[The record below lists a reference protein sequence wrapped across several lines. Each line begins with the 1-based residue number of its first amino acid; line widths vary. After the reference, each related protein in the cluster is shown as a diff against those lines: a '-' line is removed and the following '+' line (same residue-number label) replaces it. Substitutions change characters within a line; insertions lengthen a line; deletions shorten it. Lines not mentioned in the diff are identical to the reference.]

1 LSSSDPKNV
10 TSTPKLRTA
19 PPSPQEAERVEI
31 ANARVKARR
40 KAVQID
46 YRQDPDRTV
55 AIGPGHT
62 DVPGFMNRVMD
73 AFGTASESF
82 ALSQLNRL
90 LNAAKPNREGKTD
103 EVTAN
108 ALIAAVEG
116 IRPENEVEGML
127 AVEMAV
133 THHLGLEALHHLRGA
148 QTLPQYQVYGNVAS
162 KLLRTYT
169 AQVEALARLRR
180 KGEQKVR
187 VEHVHVHPGG
197 QAIVGA
203 VGTGGASD
211 NQRQPHAKALSHA
224 PVTPLWGEDEEREP
238 VPLAGDAE
246 RQVPNARGRLS
257 GSSKR

>member
-1 LSSSDPKNV
+1 ML
-10 TSTPKLRTA
+10 T
-19 PPSPQEAERVEI
+19 
-31 ANARVKARR
+31 
-40 KAVQID
+40 
-46 YRQDPDRTV
+46 
-55 AIGPGHT
+55 
-62 DVPGFMNRVMD
+62 
-73 AFGTASESF
+73 ESF

-148 QTLPQYQVYGNVAS
+148 QPQYQVYGNVAS

-211 NQRQPHAKALSHA
+211 NRVHPGGQAIVGAVGTEGASDNQRQPHSKKEKAAKGRPRGAQTTGVRRPDKQRL
-224 PVTPLWGEDEEREP
+224 R
-238 VPLAGDAE
+238 
-246 RQVPNARGRLS
+246 RQIRQTCSGRDTV
-257 GSSKR
+257 GSSFTTSASSAFSGFCSRYRRSKESE

>member
-1 LSSSDPKNV
+1 VSSSNPKKV
-10 TSTPKLRTA
+10 TSTPKLPTA

-40 KAVQID
+40 KAVRID
-46 YRQDPDRTV
+46 YQDDPERTV

-62 DVPGFMNRVMD
+62 DMPGFMNRVMD

-116 IRPENEVEGML
+116 IRPENELEGML

-133 THHLGLEALHHLRGA
+133 THHLGIEALHRLRGA
-148 QTLPQYQVYGNVAS
+148 QTLPEYQVYGNVAS

-203 VGTGGASD
+203 VETSAGIQGPAD
-211 NQRQPHAKALSHA
+211 AKAITHA
-224 PVTPLWGEDEEREP
+224 PVGPLWGEHEKGQS
-238 VPLAGDAE
+238 VPLASDAE
-246 RQVPNARGRLS
+246 RPVPHARGRLS